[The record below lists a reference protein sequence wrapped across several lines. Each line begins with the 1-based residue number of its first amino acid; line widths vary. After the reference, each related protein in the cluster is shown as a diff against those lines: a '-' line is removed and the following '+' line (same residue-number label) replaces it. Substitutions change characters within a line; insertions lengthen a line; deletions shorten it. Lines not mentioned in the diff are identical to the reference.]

1 MTRASLT
8 CSPIQDLN
16 QLQDA
21 TQEGEWAS
29 MGALVLP
36 VELDSFDVPCT
47 QSALL
52 TANAVSLCPDVT
64 EEKGLF
70 THGNQ
75 SRLFHYC
82 AIEIPLSSE

>member
-1 MTRASLT
+1 
-8 CSPIQDLN
+8 
-16 QLQDA
+16 
-21 TQEGEWAS
+21 
-29 MGALVLP
+29 MGKEVGLRGPLMLP

-70 THGNQ
+70 THGDQ
-75 SRLFHYC
+75 SRL
-82 AIEIPLSSE
+82 STTVQ